1 LGLQAIFAGRR
12 NRAPQQPAA
21 PALGPRDAGQ
31 GSRESSGRELE
42 RLRRQNQDLRQQN
55 QEFQRKIADAEKQH
69 AEDQKKI
76 ADLER
81 QLTAYQKDSTNSSKP
96 PSTDGGTGTKQ
107 KQRYPKREKSRRK
120 PGGQKGHPGK
130 HRPLVPLEQVK
141 KVVAVEVKACRHCGS
156 ALPAPGDPGYQTEGE
171 VQRHQVVDVP
181 PIRPEVT
188 QYQRPRVVCPCCHK
202 GTRAPLPPEAQKDF
216 APGLAALVAYWTVTC
231 RMPRSVV
238 RTLLE
243 TVLGIPISLG
253 SVQHLWEE
261 AGEAVKA
268 PCQELEEQLPK
279 QALLNIDGSGWW
291 NNAERRVIVV
301 LVAAQ
306 FVCYRIVA
314 SHNWET
320 VLSWLG
326 AAFAG
331 VLCSDRGSEY
341 RKYRRLHPGLIQY
354 CWAHL
359 KRNIQGVL
367 DFATTE
373 KGRQFCRDALAVQ
386 VRLFR
391 LWHAFRRQVID
402 RPQLIEKSIHLEK
415 KLFALAERQ
424 LDNPEN
430 EVRNLARALFE
441 NFEHLF
447 TFIYRAGVE
456 PTNNAAERA
465 LRIAVQW
472 RKIMFG
478 NRSARGEVTV
488 ARLLTVSQ
496 TCLLQERSAL
506 DYLAQAIAC
515 HRRGEP
521 VPSLLPPAK

>member
-1 LGLQAIFAGRR
+1 MQAIFGKR
-12 NRAPQQPAA
+12 NRAPQQ
-21 PALGPRDAGQ
+21 
-31 GSRESSGRELE
+31 
-42 RLRRQNQDLRQQN
+42 
-55 QEFQRKIADAEKQH
+55 
-69 AEDQKKI
+69 
-76 ADLER
+76 
-81 QLTAYQKDSTNSSKP
+81 
-96 PSTDGGTGTKQ
+96 
-107 KQRYPKREKSRRK
+107 
-120 PGGQKGHPGK
+120 
-130 HRPLVPLEQVK
+130 
-141 KVVAVEVKACRHCGS
+141 
-156 ALPAPGDPGYQTEGE
+156 PGYQTEGE

-181 PIRPEVT
+181 PIQPEVRE
-188 QYQRPRVVCPCCHK
+188 YQCARVVCPCCHK
-202 GTRAPLPPEAQKDF
+202 GTRAPLPPEAQGDF
-216 APGLAALVAYWTVTC
+216 GPQLAALVAYWTVMC

-238 RTLLE
+238 KTVLE

-261 AGEAVKA
+261 AGEAVQA
-268 PCQELEEQLPK
+268 PCQQLEEQLPK
-279 QALLNIDGSGWW
+279 QAVLNIDGSGWR
-291 NNAERRVIVV
+291 NNAARRVIVV

-306 FVCYRIVA
+306 FVCYRIVE
-314 SHNWET
+314 SNNWEM

-373 KGRQFCRDALAVQ
+373 KGRQFCRDALAIQ

-391 LWHAFRRQVID
+391 LWHQFRCQVID
-402 RPQLIEKSIHLEK
+402 RPQLIEKSIRLEK
-415 KLFALAERQ
+415 KLFALAERH
-424 LDNPEN
+424 LDSAES
-430 EVRNLARALFE
+430 EVANLACALFE
-441 NFEHLF
+441 NIEHLF
-447 TFIYRAGVE
+447 TFIYREGIE

-521 VPSLLPPAK
+521 VPSLLPAAK

>member
-1 LGLQAIFAGRR
+1 MR
-12 NRAPQQPAA
+12 N
-21 PALGPRDAGQ
+21 
-31 GSRESSGRELE
+31 GSREG
-42 RLRRQNQDLRQQN
+42 LRRENQELRQEIENLRRENQDL
-55 QEFQRKIADAEKQH
+55 QRRIGEEEQRRAEY
-69 AEDQKKI
+69 QKKI

-81 QLTAYQKDSTNSSKP
+81 ELAVYRKDSTNSSKP
-96 PSTDGGTGTKQ
+96 PSTDRKKGDQEKPRG
-107 KQRYPKREKSRRK
+107 YPKRKKSGRK

-141 KVVAVEVKACRHCGS
+141 EIVPVTAKDCHHCGTP
-156 ALPAPGDPGYQTEGE
+156 LPVPGDPHYQTEGE
-171 VQRHQVVDVP
+171 VQRHQVVEVP
-181 PIRPEVT
+181 PIRPEIT
-188 QYQRPRVVCPCCHK
+188 EYQCARVICPCCQK
-202 GTRAPLPPEAQKDF
+202 GTRAPLPPEVQGDF
-216 APGLAALVAYWTVTC
+216 GPQLAALVAYWTVIC

-238 RTLLE
+238 KTVLE

-261 AGEAVKA
+261 AGEAVKQ
-268 PCQELEEQLPK
+268 PCQQLEQQLPK
-279 QALLNIDGSGWW
+279 EAVLNLDGSGWRT
-291 NNAERRVIVV
+291 NGERRSIIA

-306 FVCYRIVA
+306 FVCYQIVQ
-314 SHNWET
+314 SNNWEM
-320 VLSWLG
+320 LLGWLG

-341 RKYRRLHPGLIQY
+341 RKYRRLHPGQIQY

-373 KGRQFCRDALAVQ
+373 KGRQFCRDVLAIQ
-386 VRLFR
+386 LRLFR
-391 LWHAFRRQVID
+391 IWHQFRQKVID
-402 RPQLIEKSIHLEK
+402 HPQLIEKSIRLEK
-415 KLFALAERQ
+415 KLFALAQGHLDSPER
-424 LDNPEN
+424 
-430 EVRNLARALFE
+430 EVSTLAHALFV

-447 TFIYRAGVE
+447 TFIYRAGIE

-478 NRSARGEVTV
+478 NRSERGELAV

-496 TCLLQERSAL
+496 TCRLQQRSAL
-506 DYLAQAIAC
+506 NYLAEAIRC
-515 HRRGEP
+515 HRRNEP
-521 VPSLLPPAK
+521 VPSLLPASK